1 MHKYGIRLPKN
12 LEEAYEIDRETN
24 TDFWHQA
31 IVKEMTNNAVAF
43 KFLEDGQQAPIGS
56 QWIPCHMIFDIR
68 PDFTRKARYVAGGH
82 RTETP
87 ASLTY
92 STVVSRESV
101 RIAFLLAALND
112 LNILS
117 ADIGNAYL
125 QAPVREKV
133 HTTAGPEF
141 GPNNVGKTVIIV
153 RALYGLKSSGA
164 AWHAKLSETLH
175 SLGFQ
180 PSLADADVWIKPA
193 SKPNGYEYYE
203 LLLVYVDDILVVSHA
218 PELIMETI
226 KSAYRLKEE
235 PAPPTNYLGSSIK
248 EWKFPNEPSKV
259 WSMNSKQYIQEA
271 IRCLEVEL
279 TKANLRLVGKP
290 STPIQSNYRP
300 ELDVSPLLNAEQAN
314 YYQSL
319 IGILRWAVELGRI
332 DIHVQVALL
341 STYLAQPRMGHME
354 QVLHIFAYLKCH
366 EQSNLVFDPR
376 PVDWAPSTFTSCDW
390 STFYKD
396 ATEPI
401 PPNAPPPRGQ
411 EVQINA
417 FVDADHAG
425 NRITRRSQTGILLY
439 LNRAPIIWYSKAQNT
454 VESSTFGSEFVALR
468 ICVELIEALRY
479 KLRMFGVPID
489 GPANV
494 FCDNKSVIT
503 NAILPEST
511 LKKKHNSIAYHKVRE
526 AVAAQIIRV
535 AKVKSEQNLADIL
548 TKPLSG
554 PALKNLIQNILH

>member
-1 MHKYGIRLPKN
+1 
-12 LEEAYEIDRETN
+12 
-24 TDFWHQA
+24 
-31 IVKEMTNNAVAF
+31 
-43 KFLEDGQQAPIGS
+43 
-56 QWIPCHMIFDIR
+56 
-68 PDFTRKARYVAGGH
+68 
-82 RTETP
+82 
-87 ASLTY
+87 
-92 STVVSRESV
+92 
-101 RIAFLLAALND
+101 
-112 LNILS
+112 
-117 ADIGNAYL
+117 
-125 QAPVREKV
+125 
-133 HTTAGPEF
+133 
-141 GPNNVGKTVIIV
+141 
-153 RALYGLKSSGA
+153 
-164 AWHAKLSETLH
+164 
-175 SLGFQ
+175 
-180 PSLADADVWIKPA
+180 
-193 SKPNGYEYYE
+193 
-203 LLLVYVDDILVVSHA
+203 
-218 PELIMETI
+218 
-226 KSAYRLKEE
+226 
-235 PAPPTNYLGSSIK
+235 
-248 EWKFPNEPSKV
+248 
-259 WSMNSKQYIQEA
+259 
-271 IRCLEVEL
+271 
-279 TKANLRLVGKP
+279 
-290 STPIQSNYRP
+290 
-300 ELDVSPLLNAEQAN
+300 
-314 YYQSL
+314 
-319 IGILRWAVELGRI
+319 
-332 DIHVQVALL
+332 
-341 STYLAQPRMGHME
+341 MGHME